1 MITEYEFE
9 HLNAIVYLIICGSII
24 HFHLLQISYQNIT
37 INLIGNELQKEILD
51 PILSLM
57 LIYFIKAMYSIEH
70 HINTKI
76 N

>member
-37 INLIGNELQKEILD
+37 INLIGNELQKEVLD
-51 PILSLM
+51 TILSLM
-57 LIYFIKAMYSIEH
+57 LIYFIKQCIQ
-70 HINTKI
+70 
-76 N
+76 

>member
-37 INLIGNELQKEILD
+37 INLIGNELPTER
-51 PILSLM
+51 SLRSN
-57 LIYFIKAMYSIEH
+57 FISNVDIFH
-70 HINTKI
+70 
-76 N
+76 